1 MCINVC
7 EIVRIEFCVCVCV
20 NVKVKVKVMYQI
32 QHEYIKNA
40 KPSETVGMIAVFL
53 WTAASPTDE
62 KHEIIFQFLNGDQIT
77 HFWLAS

>member
-32 QHEYIKNA
+32 QHEYIKNV
-40 KPSETVGMIAVFL
+40 KPSETEGLFYI
-53 WTAASPTDE
+53 TKSG
-62 KHEIIFQFLNGDQIT
+62 LNKIKLEGN
-77 HFWLAS
+77 FK